1 MALVQTQLT
10 FNSLNI
16 STQIGDL
23 VYFTT
28 GGGPLGGFNQA
39 DTVNTVLLGQIVFI
53 TGNSITVEYDDI
65 IIPDTSILIGSYISF
80 AKNKIVNTSSLLGYY
95 AEMIFINEDNEKKVE
110 LFSVGSEIE
119 ESSK

>member
-1 MALVQTQLT
+1 MIKFKTITWKNFL
-10 FNSLNI
+10 S
-16 STQIGDL
+16 
-23 VYFTT
+23 
-28 GGGPLGGFNQA
+28 
-39 DTVNTVLLGQIVFI
+39 
-53 TGNSITVEYDDI
+53 TGNTPIEIALNDFSAQKTTQRYTKRQLMQQHLRKILKDPDI